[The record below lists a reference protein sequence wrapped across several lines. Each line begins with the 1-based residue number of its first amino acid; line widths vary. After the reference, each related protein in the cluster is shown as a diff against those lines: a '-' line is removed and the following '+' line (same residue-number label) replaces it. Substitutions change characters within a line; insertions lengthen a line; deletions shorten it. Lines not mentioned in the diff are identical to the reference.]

1 MLGGKNFSVPVTV
14 VDDITADIILGIDF
28 LRTEN
33 CVVDL
38 GWKTLQLPSR
48 KTLQSLHT
56 DKQHVSLDKV
66 QQGQLFV
73 VLQQHRCAFA
83 AGPGDCGRTNRVRH
97 RIHTPN
103 SAPVCQA
110 PHRLP
115 VGLRDEARQALMD
128 MLERRVVPPSKSP
141 WSSPVVL
148 VQKRGGSVRFCVDY
162 RQVNALTTKDTTPC
176 HALTRPLT
184 PCRKQSGSAPW
195 I

>member
-33 CVVDL
+33 CIIDL

-73 VLQQHRCAFA
+73 VLQQHRC
-83 AGPGDCGRTNRVRH
+83 G
-97 RIHTPN
+97 
-103 SAPVCQA
+103 AP
-110 PHRLP
+110 L
-115 VGLRDEARQALMD
+115 RQALGIVE
-128 MLERRVVPPSKSP
+128 ERIGYDIEFTRQTVPLSAKH
-141 WSSPVVL
+141 
-148 VQKRGGSVRFCVDY
+148 
-162 RQVNALTTKDTTPC
+162 LTGC
-176 HALTRPLT
+176 
-184 PCRKQSGSAPW
+184 Q
-195 I
+195 